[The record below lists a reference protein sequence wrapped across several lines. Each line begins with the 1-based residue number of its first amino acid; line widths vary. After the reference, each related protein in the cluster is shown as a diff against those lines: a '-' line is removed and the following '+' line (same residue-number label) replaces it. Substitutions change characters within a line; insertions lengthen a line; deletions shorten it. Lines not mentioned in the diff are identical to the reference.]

1 MQLLYDGKYIKA
13 YLYPDLSLMTYHWK
27 SANFAMTDAEYQ
39 DTMRQLLQLLSEHKP
54 VNLIADFRESEY
66 VVVPTMQVW
75 LSEHIIKP
83 AVQISMKKLF
93 LVLRKEDLIQEL
105 SLEQILEE
113 AKDFAFQ
120 SFTLHSI
127 DTAFEYVKA
136 KQGTVT

>member
-1 MQLLYDGKYIKA
+1 MQLLYDGKYIKV
-13 YLYPDLSLMTYHWK
+13 YIYPDLSLMTYHWK
-27 SANFAMTDAEYQ
+27 PANFVMTEEEYQ
-39 DTMRQLLQLLSEHKP
+39 NTMLTLLQFLSKHKP
-54 VNLIADFRESEY
+54 KYVIADFRESEF
-66 VVVPTMQVW
+66 VVIPSLQVW

-113 AKDFAFQ
+113 AKDVNFQ

-127 DTAFEYVKA
+127 DTALEYVKA
-136 KQGTVT
+136 KQGMVA

>member
-1 MQLLYDGKYIKA
+1 MQLIYDGKYIKV
-13 YLYPDLSLMTYHWK
+13 YLYPELSLMTYHWQP
-27 SANFAMTDAEYQ
+27 ANFAMTDAEYQ
-39 DTMRQLLQLLSEHKP
+39 DNMRQLLQLLSKHKP
-54 VNLIADFRESEY
+54 INVIADFRESEY

-75 LSEHIIKP
+75 LSEYIIKP

-127 DTAFEYVKA
+127 DTALEYVKA
-136 KQGTVT
+136 KQGTIT